1 MNKTEH
7 AGAKNGGGWRGRRVE
22 AKAWS
27 RVHRRLDDKE
37 LVKSGMQECP
47 DCPDPEVHRVELV
60 FERELRANNCY
71 VPRHVLRLLADI
83 AYHSLGVRLPI
94 ADSKPEL

>member
-1 MNKTEH
+1 
-7 AGAKNGGGWRGRRVE
+7 
-22 AKAWS
+22 
-27 RVHRRLDDKE
+27 
-37 LVKSGMQECP
+37 
-47 DCPDPEVHRVELV
+47 VHRVELV